1 MRLIDVPKLRKANLR
16 GSSTRMTARQINQ
29 ALWAAAACLGGM
41 AVLVLLFGVL
51 IPTSISTPAPPA
63 RVKDN
68 EKHAMPSAQAS
79 LPPLESFESIWAKP
93 LRRALIEA
101 PVSPQ
106 GMTPAGPVM
115 AAPGALPI
123 TLVGTIGNTL
133 AMLQN
138 PDGSVVVRGVGEQ
151 LAGAEVTAIR
161 PGQIDVRYNGQAL
174 TLNMPRNVT
183 PYPGIV
189 GNPNNP

>member
-16 GSSTRMTARQINQ
+16 GSSTRMTARLINQ
-29 ALWAAAACLGGM
+29 MLWVTAACFCGV
-41 AVLVLLFGVL
+41 AVLVVLLGVL
-51 IPTSISTPAPPA
+51 IPTTASTPAQPAHSADHDKHAPPA
-63 RVKDN
+63 
-68 EKHAMPSAQAS
+68 
-79 LPPLESFESIWAKP
+79 LESFESIWAKP
-93 LRRALIEA
+93 LRRALIEG
-101 PVSPQ
+101 PVTPQ
-106 GMTPAGPVM
+106 AMTPAGPVV

-138 PDGSVVVRGVGEQ
+138 PDGSVVVKGVGDQ

-161 PGQIDVRYNGQAL
+161 PGQIDVKYNGQAL
-174 TLNMPRNVT
+174 TLNKPKDTT

-189 GNPNNP
+189 GNPNNQ